1 MLSLKTQKFFF
12 YILTF
17 LCTILRKNVKKMG
30 EFKTKNFK
38 RIIFKNSREEKE
50 FQKTKIIY
58 IKIIIYV
65 KN

>member
-1 MLSLKTQKFFF
+1 
-12 YILTF
+12 
-17 LCTILRKNVKKMG
+17 MG